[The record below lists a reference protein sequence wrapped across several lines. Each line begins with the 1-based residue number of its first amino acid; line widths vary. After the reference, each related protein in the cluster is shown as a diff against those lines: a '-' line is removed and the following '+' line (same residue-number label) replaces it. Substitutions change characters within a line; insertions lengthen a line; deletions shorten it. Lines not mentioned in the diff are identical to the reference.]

1 MVDVVDAEVAP
12 VSDEV
17 DDDDMLGEYE
27 VVDVVEPVAPPVR
40 EGLSEDD

>member
-1 MVDVVDAEVAP
+1 MVAVVDAEAAP

-17 DDDDMLGEYE
+17 DDADTLGEYE

-40 EGLSEDD
+40 EGLTEDD

>member
-1 MVDVVDAEVAP
+1 MVEVVDAEAAP

-17 DDDDMLGEYE
+17 DDADTLGEYE

-40 EGLSEDD
+40 EGLSEGD